1 VPLVTEPLAPEP
13 DLATV
18 PATAAAP
25 KASGAA
31 RLLWWCVLLMPVTGP
46 VFFLLPPLFVIGAGC
61 AFVVAVDAITD
72 RGVPAAQRR
81 HALLLSAA
89 LLPSAILGMFLAG
102 PITAT
107 GIDPRTTLE
116 RLLPLAA
123 IPVWVLLLLRVK
135 PHVWKITKKSEWK
148 P

>member
-1 VPLVTEPLAPEP
+1 MTEPAAPEP
-13 DLATV
+13 AV
-18 PATAAAP
+18 AAAP
-25 KASGAA
+25 GGPKPSGAA

-46 VFFLLPPLFVIGAGC
+46 VFFLLPPLFLIGAGA

-72 RGVPAAQRR
+72 RGVPGAQRR

-89 LLPSAILGMFLAG
+89 VLPSAMLGLFLAG

-107 GIDPRTTLE
+107 GIDPRSTME

-123 IPVWVLLLLRVK
+123 IPVWVFVMVK
-135 PHVWKITKKSEWK
+135 IKPKIWKFTKKSEWK